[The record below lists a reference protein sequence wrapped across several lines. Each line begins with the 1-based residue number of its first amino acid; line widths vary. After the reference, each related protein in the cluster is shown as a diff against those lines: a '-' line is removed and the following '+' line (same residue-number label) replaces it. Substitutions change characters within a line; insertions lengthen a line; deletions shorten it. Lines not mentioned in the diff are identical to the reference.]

1 MMWQSPMNIHEPE
14 GATPL
19 SPEMLD
25 GLIPGL
31 TTQQE
36 LNEFEQ
42 LNIASAMRW
51 AKRSRKLHKEL
62 VSMEALRFLHRKMLE
77 DVWSWAGQFR
87 VKDTN
92 IGVAWHQIPEQ
103 LLKLCANVTYWQ
115 ENKTWSPDEIAVRFH
130 HKLVQIHP
138 FPNGNGRHARLVAD
152 LMVQHEGRA
161 PFSWG
166 RHAIGVSGET
176 RDTYLKALRL
186 ADRHQIERLLEF
198 ARG

>member
-1 MMWQSPMNIHEPE
+1 MKQQSPMDIHEPE

-42 LNIASAMRW
+42 LNIATAMRW
-51 AKRSRKLHKEL
+51 AKKSRKLKEL
-62 VSMEALRFLHRKMLE
+62 ANLEALRLLHRKMLGE
-77 DVWSWAGQFR
+77 VWSWAGQFR

-92 IGVAWHQIPEQ
+92 IGVAWYQIPEQ

-115 ENKTWSPDEIAVRFH
+115 ENNSWSPDEIAVRFH

-152 LMVQHEGRA
+152 LMAQQQGRA

-176 RDTYLKALRL
+176 RDRYLKALRL
-186 ADRHQIERLLEF
+186 ADRHQIEHLLEF
-198 ARG
+198 SRS